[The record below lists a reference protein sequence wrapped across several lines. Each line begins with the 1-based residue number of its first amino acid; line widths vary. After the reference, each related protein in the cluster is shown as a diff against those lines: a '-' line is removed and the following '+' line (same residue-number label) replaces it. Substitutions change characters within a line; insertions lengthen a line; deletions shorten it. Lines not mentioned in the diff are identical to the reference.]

1 MKSLALVI
9 STLIFLQLFFTSAP
23 ASVSAWT
30 VVAITRKNNVGTTSM
45 TLDATTA
52 SNPNTSTGDSDND
65 GDGNEHENER
75 KKNSNAAAAKAMTDY
90 MGRSHAEKLRALKAL
105 EIQKN
110 AEIKELKEDIEQA
123 SELTKKLQAYQSF
136 MSDYI
141 VNAQMEKARA
151 VKEAESAM
159 TQKYEAKLKLQRLPV
174 PVLVQESKSPSSAA
188 RDDKTHTRVSLP
200 ASVSVPVPPVPVP
213 VPVPSTKKER
223 KTEVSSSSNG
233 EKTITTPAPPTNAY
247 GMNDYGPMPL
257 TNIDNSVNGSL
268 PLCVYE

>member
-1 MKSLALVI
+1 MKSRALI
-9 STLIFLQLFFTSAP
+9 STLIFLQLFFTSVP
-23 ASVSAWT
+23 VSVSAWT

-75 KKNSNAAAAKAMTDY
+75 KKNSNAAAAKAMTEY

-174 PVLVQESKSPSSAA
+174 LVQESKSPSSAA

-213 VPVPSTKKER
+213 VASTKKER
-223 KTEVSSSSNG
+223 KTEVSSSSNN